1 MPALVADTA
10 GDTGKV
16 MAEDPVWVMVE
27 DTVWAC
33 ITGHTATE
41 DRATVWATAPAGNK
55 LQSTKDKG

>member
-16 MAEDPVWVMVE
+16 MAED
-27 DTVWAC
+27 TVWAC
-33 ITGHTATE
+33 ITGHTAIE

-55 LQSTKDKG
+55 LQSTNDKG